1 MDDTQRLA
9 DRFEEH
15 RPRLRAVAYRMLGS
29 TSDAD
34 DAVQDA
40 WLRVSDADTAEV
52 ENLQAWLT
60 TVVARVSLNVL
71 RTRRRRRERRLDV
84 DVYVPDPLVTPEDG
98 GDPEYEALLGDAVG
112 LALAVVL
119 ETLGPE
125 ERLAYVLHDMFAV
138 PFDEIAAMLDR
149 TSAAARQLAS
159 RARRRVRAAAPDP
172 DPDPARQREVVDAFF
187 AAARDGD
194 LDALVAVLDPDVVLR
209 SDAGATRPRDTVQV
223 RGAREVAARA
233 MTFADLS
240 SFVRPA
246 RINGVVGVVVASG
259 DRRFS
264 VMAFT
269 VVGGRVAAIDSLADP
284 ERLRDLNLPTL
295 DA

>member
-71 RTRRRRRERRLDV
+71 RTRRRRRERPLEI

-98 GDPEYEALLGDAVG
+98 ADPEYEALLGDAVG

-125 ERLAYVLHDMFAV
+125 ERLAYVLHDMFAI

-149 TSAAARQLAS
+149 TPAAARQLAS

-194 LDALVAVLDPDVVLR
+194 LDTLVAVLDPDVVLR
-209 SDAGATRPRDTVQV
+209 SDAGARRPRDTVQV

-240 SFVRPA
+240 QYVRAA
-246 RINGVVGVVVASG
+246 RINGVAGVVVASG

-269 VVGGRVAAIDSLADP
+269 VIGGRVAAIDSLADP
-284 ERLRDLNLPTL
+284 ERLRNLNLPTL
-295 DA
+295 NA

>member
-71 RTRRRRRERRLDV
+71 RTHHRRRERRLDI

-98 GDPEYEALLGDAVG
+98 GDPQYEALLRDAVG

-119 ETLGPE
+119 ETLGPQ

-138 PFDEIAAMLDR
+138 PFDQIAAMLDR
-149 TSAAARQLAS
+149 TTAAARQLAS

-194 LDALVAVLDPDVVLR
+194 LDALVA
-209 SDAGATRPRDTVQV
+209 
-223 RGAREVAARA
+223 
-233 MTFADLS
+233 
-240 SFVRPA
+240 
-246 RINGVVGVVVASG
+246 GVVVASG

-269 VVGGRVAAIDSLADP
+269 VIGGRVAAIDSLADP